1 MGAKVLARYKVKS
14 TTYEI
19 QVDLD
24 EALKVQTGKG
34 NIMSALDMPQI
45 YSDLKK
51 GQVAS
56 KDQLT
61 QAFGTTDIYR
71 IATTI
76 IQKGEV
82 QKNQEFRDA
91 EREAKVKQV
100 IHLILRNAID
110 QHGRPYT
117 EERIKRALDEAKAHI
132 DNKPAE
138 QQLTG
143 IMEKLKTIIP
153 IKLDTKCIKL
163 TIPAQY
169 TGQVYGLLKDFKESE
184 DWLANGS
191 LQATLNIPAGMQLD
205 FYDKL
210 NAITHGAVHSEELK
224 E

>member
-1 MGAKVLARYKVKS
+1 MGAKVLARYRVKS
-14 TTYEI
+14 TMYEI

-34 NIMSALDMPQI
+34 NIMAALDMPQI

-56 KDQLT
+56 QDQLT
-61 QAFGTTDIYR
+61 NAFSTTDIYQ
-71 IATTI
+71 IATII

-82 QKNQEFRDA
+82 QKNQDFRDA

-100 IHLILRNAID
+100 IQLIIRNAVD

-117 EERIKRALDEAKAHI
+117 EDRIKRALDEAKAHI

-143 IMEKLKTIIP
+143 ILDKLKTIIP
-153 IKLDTKCIKL
+153 IKLDTKKIKL

-169 TGQVYGLLKDFKESE
+169 SGQVYGLNKDFKESE
-184 DWLANGS
+184 EWLANGS
-191 LQATLNIPAGMQLD
+191 LQAVLNIPAGMQLD

-210 NAITHGAVHSEELK
+210 NGITHGAVQSEDLNG
-224 E
+224 

>member
-1 MGAKVLARYKVKS
+1 MGAKVLARYRVKS
-14 TTYEI
+14 TMYEI

-34 NIMSALDMPQI
+34 NIMAALDMPQI

-56 KDQLT
+56 QDQLT
-61 QAFGTTDIYR
+61 NAFSTTDIYQ
-71 IATTI
+71 IATII

-82 QKNQEFRDA
+82 QKNQDFRDA

-100 IHLILRNAID
+100 IQLIIRNAVD

-117 EERIKRALDEAKAHI
+117 EDRIKRALDEAKAHI

-143 IMEKLKTIIP
+143 ILDKLKTIIP
-153 IKLDTKCIKL
+153 IKLDTKKIKL

-169 TGQVYGLLKDFKESE
+169 SGQVYGLIKDFKESE
-184 DWLANGS
+184 EWLANGS
-191 LQATLNIPAGMQLD
+191 LQAVLNIPAGMQLD

-210 NAITHGAVHSEELK
+210 NGITHGAVQSEDLNG
-224 E
+224 